1 MTKYLINLILIL
13 FLFSC
18 NELDLNNVSD
28 VVENST
34 NKIEEIIDNKK
45 QDKKEKNQSTNK
57 PKKDNIFYYVGE
69 PYFIEGVSYIPEENY
84 NYSEIG
90 LSSFYG
96 KELHNIK
103 TVNNDTNKVTELLGR
118 HKTLPIPSMVKVT
131 NLDNG
136 LSINVKIIDRHD
148 DNAVIIQ
155 VSRKVAQLLGFY
167 KSKIAT
173 VKVEILSDAS
183 KQWKSVANSLNEENF
198 DETISSAPTDIV
210 SIEEIDENMDTNDE
224 ATTITE
230 EPIELKS
237 EKINKI
243 RDVANISIEEKR
255 AAKTIGSSL
264 ETAIDIRLTKDL
276 YDIAKKYDFSEICIT
291 SLANTIL
298 DENTKNQIEVKTSK
312 AKGKKCPVCWKI
324 TEAECER
331 HPT

>member
-1 MTKYLINLILIL
+1 MIKYLISL
-13 FLFSC
+13 FFLLFIFSC
-18 NELDLNNVSD
+18 NELNLNNVSD

-45 QDKKEKNQSTNK
+45 EDKKEKKQSNNK
-57 PKKDNIFYYVGE
+57 QTKDNIFYYVGE
-69 PYFIEGVSYIPEENY
+69 PYFIEGVSYTPEENY

-103 TVNNDTNKVTELLGR
+103 TVNNDINKVTELLGR

-210 SIEEIDENMDTNDE
+210 SIEEIDENMDSNDE

-237 EKINKI
+237 EKITDFKLYLRVTGFENYESCLLYTSPSP
-243 RDVANISIEEKR
+243 RDF
-255 AAKTIGSSL
+255 G
-264 ETAIDIRLTKDL
+264 
-276 YDIAKKYDFSEICIT
+276 
-291 SLANTIL
+291 
-298 DENTKNQIEVKTSK
+298 
-312 AKGKKCPVCWKI
+312 
-324 TEAECER
+324 
-331 HPT
+331 